1 MRKNSRKPFMPVI
14 VLFVV
19 LNGFFI
25 AAKGLLA
32 RYNFNQDVLIIGNAF
47 LFLITLITFLM
58 SRRSLQNPNPH
69 AFVRAVYGSIIIKL
83 FASMIVAM
91 IYIFTFKK
99 ELNKPALF
107 TVMGLYL
114 VYTFLEVSVLTRLLK
129 QPKHE

>member
-1 MRKNSRKPFMPVI
+1 MRKNSQKPFMPVI
-14 VLFVV
+14 VLFIV

-47 LFLITLITFLM
+47 LFVITLITFLM

-129 QPKHE
+129 QPKDE